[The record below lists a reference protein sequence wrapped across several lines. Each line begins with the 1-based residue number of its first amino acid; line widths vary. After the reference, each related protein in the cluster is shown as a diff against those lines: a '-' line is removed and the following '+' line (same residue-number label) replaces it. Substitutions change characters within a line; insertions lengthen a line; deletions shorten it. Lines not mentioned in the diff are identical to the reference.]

1 MKSISWIAGILVLLI
16 FISCTKEFSLENGG
30 NTNGNGLIVGT
41 DCRIS
46 KIDFYDSATNVAL
59 GSIAAAINAKDTVT
73 DVTLF
78 DSLTNRLVFNSKP
91 TYFRDTIFID
101 PDEYFI
107 VDLVTGR
114 VIHLHG
120 VLISAFPTIPFE
132 ADYMYNPDG
141 TLAQKLYDIPGAGV
155 SPAVGVNYTYMAGNL
170 THVTTTDYTAPTPE
184 VIKDAD
190 VDYYSNIKP
199 KNYLNLMPDETI
211 SDDINHFAPYTQFF
225 NFGKKPL
232 NAIKKLTV
240 RNYIG
245 GVASDSTVSNFQ
257 TYIMS
262 RDNYVLSVYMLGDD
276 QESIPAAESKLVFSY
291 KCK

>member
-1 MKSISWIAGILVLLI
+1 MKRISLIAWILVLLI

-30 NTNGNGLIVGT
+30 SNTGSAVIVGT

-46 KIDFYDSATNVAL
+46 KIDFYDSSTNIAL

-78 DSLTNRLVFNSKP
+78 DSLTNTLVFNSMP
-91 TYFRDTIFID
+91 TYSGDTIFID

-107 VDLVTGR
+107 VDNTTKMVS
-114 VIHLHG
+114 HLHG

-132 ADYMYNPDG
+132 ADYVYNPDG
-141 TLAQKLYDIPGAGV
+141 TLAQKKYDIPGAGV
-155 SPAVGVNYTYMAGNL
+155 SPAVVVDYTYIAGNL
-170 THVTTTDYTAPTPE
+170 THVTTTDYTAPSPE

-211 SDDINHFAPYTQFF
+211 NDDINHFAPYTQFF
-225 NFGKKPL
+225 NFGKKPV
-232 NAIKKLTV
+232 NAIKKLIV
-240 RNYIG
+240 RNYFG
-245 GVASDSTVSNFQ
+245 GVATDSTVSNFA
-257 TYIMS
+257 TYILS
-262 RDNYVLSVYMLGDD
+262 RDNYVVSVYMLGDD